1 MFLFGIGSL
10 FGWTMF
16 MVRVTITIF
25 LGVLGYL
32 YYNPALITNFILTMI
47 KNKETGAFDIRLGSL
62 SWTFNSLI
70 FNDLCWMNPVICGF
84 TSPYFARI
92 GSFSVAVDIFQC
104 LQALCD
110 PTNHV
115 IVVRSLEIMD
125 VEIYIEKVAEENPG
139 PSLNL
144 WAALGSKDDHE
155 ATNVHSMM
163 QQSIA
168 KVNGGKGGKG
178 GMFDNIGGLIKTAA
192 DAATPDRVEGVLHSA
207 LDMLTSEGDDDDV
220 KANKTK
226 AAEQPDQPNTVV
238 QKKGLPYK
246 VQLSHFAIKEL
257 TLHVPAYLGA
267 AAPPIKLSGVN
278 LSDLSNAAGA
288 SIEDLVMKV
297 LQHSRNTT
305 SVTTLSDFQLPIAS
319 YPLMTTSNSLYH
331 YCTFVFFIDY
341 WSNNTANNGQKSHVG
356 NGGHCWWWD
365 GGGNE
370 RCG

>member
-1 MFLFGIGSL
+1 MFMFGIGWL

-16 MVRVTITIF
+16 MVKVTITIF

-47 KNKETGAFDIRLGSL
+47 KNKETGAFDIRLVSL

-84 TSPYFARI
+84 TTPYFARI
-92 GSFSVAVDIFQC
+92 GSFSVAVDIVQC
-104 LQALCD
+104 LQALFD

-115 IVVRSLEIMD
+115 IVVRSLEIID

-144 WAALGSKDDHE
+144 WAALGSKNDHE

-168 KVNGGKGGKG
+168 KVNGGKGKG
-178 GMFDNIGGLIKTAA
+178 GMFDIGGLIKTAA
-192 DAATPDRVEGVLHSA
+192 DQATPDRVEGVLHSA
-207 LDMLTSEGDDDDV
+207 LDMLTSEGDDDKN
-220 KANKTK
+220 KANETK
-226 AAEQPDQPNTVV
+226 AAEQSEQPSAVV
-238 QKKGLPYK
+238 EKKGLPYK
-246 VQLSHFAIKEL
+246 VQLSHFSIKEL

-288 SIEDLVMKV
+288 SVEDLVMKV
-297 LQHSRNTT
+297 L
-305 SVTTLSDFQLPIAS
+305 
-319 YPLMTTSNSLYH
+319 
-331 YCTFVFFIDY
+331 
-341 WSNNTANNGQKSHVG
+341 
-356 NGGHCWWWD
+356 
-365 GGGNE
+365 
-370 RCG
+370 